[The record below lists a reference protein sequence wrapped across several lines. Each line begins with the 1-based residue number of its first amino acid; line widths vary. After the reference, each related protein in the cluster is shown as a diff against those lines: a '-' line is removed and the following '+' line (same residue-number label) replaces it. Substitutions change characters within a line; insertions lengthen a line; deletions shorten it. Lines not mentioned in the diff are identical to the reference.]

1 MVVVGELLEPS
12 RCTGL
17 LSVMDDSFEDVERM
31 WRRFTMT
38 SPVSSIA
45 SVVAI
50 NAEGWTILAFLL

>member
-50 NAEGWTILAFLL
+50 NAEGWKILAFLL